1 MNLFVRSVEPSPD
14 IRLDN
19 LTVVKPVMLSLFSG
33 LLLSLAFLDANLY
46 FLSWFAFVPLLA
58 AIEHVSIKKS
68 FFLGLSF
75 GLVFYP
81 CAAYWVV
88 DFLALSKD
96 YNLAQSIL
104 WSLIFWL
111 YCALLP
117 ALMCS
122 VFTLLKHRSA
132 ISEFI
137 LFPVTIVAFYAFF
150 PMLFTVQLGES
161 QSRFLVA
168 LQAIEFVGVYGLDLL
183 IAVTNIFVFRLIYPR
198 NSKQNIAYF
207 ISAVCLVCW
216 FSYGVSAHD
225 VWEKKIHSWA
235 SLKIGFIQPNETPT
249 LDKLPIYKGYSRA
262 FPPEMD
268 MTGRLADAGAELVI
282 WPEAR
287 YKAFFDRDY
296 VQKSYQ
302 NEVSSQNVH
311 LMFQD
316 VEDIQ
321 HADQTSRQF
330 NAAVML
336 DNKGIL
342 SGKYRKMKRVAFGEY
357 VPFVSAFPPVKS
369 VVESFFGKFLNEI
382 EKGESQQI
390 FKMNDLDIIP
400 LICYETMFPEFVAQ
414 AAKASTSP
422 GLLVGMSSNGWFGNT
437 LQPYQHV
444 YASVLRA
451 VENRMPFVHVVN
463 NGPSIVVLPTGRVIL
478 ETDYHQ
484 SGGYIVEVP
493 IPPVGLTK
501 ETETS
506 SFYQRYPNILLNIVS
521 IVMLLLFLVYLTPL
535 RQLIVV
541 KHDLK

>member
-1 MNLFVRSVEPSPD
+1 MNSFVRSNEAASVNMLNSLM
-14 IRLDN
+14 I
-19 LTVVKPVMLSLFSG
+19 TKPVILSLISG
-33 LLLSLAFLDANLY
+33 LLLSLAFLDVDLY

-58 AIEHVSIKKS
+58 AIEHASPKKS

-88 DFLALSKD
+88 DFLSLSKA
-96 YNLAQSIL
+96 YNLGQSIA

-117 ALMCS
+117 AFMCA
-122 VFTLLKHRSA
+122 VFTVLKRRSA

-137 LFPVTIVAFYAFF
+137 LFPVTLVSFYAFF

-183 IAVTNIFVFRLIYPR
+183 IAVANIFVFRLIYPKR
-198 NSKQNIAYF
+198 RKQNIAYF
-207 ISAVCLVCW
+207 ISALCVVCW

-225 VWEKKIHSWA
+225 IWEKKIHSWA

-321 HADQTSRQF
+321 NADQTTRQF
-330 NAAVML
+330 NAAAML
-336 DNKGIL
+336 DNKGNL

-357 VPFVSAFPPVKS
+357 VPFVSAFPSVKS

-382 EKGESQQI
+382 EKGDSQQI

-463 NGPSIVVLPTGRVIL
+463 NGPSIVVLPSGRVMF

-484 SGGYIVEVP
+484 AGGYIVDVP
-493 IPPVGLTK
+493 VESAALAEEA
-501 ETETS
+501 ETT